1 MMTSPFDGLPD
12 IFTSTFGQAVILYP
26 QGTDPVEVTAIFNPR
41 SVDALG
47 MSQPE
52 AMLHMR
58 AVDAAGVADG
68 TFAQVGDKWFRVRVA
83 EPDGKGMVPMRLES
97 RPAPEWAD

>member
-1 MMTSPFDGLPD
+1 MTSPFDGLPD
-12 IFTSTFGQAVILYP
+12 IFTSEFGQAVTLYP
-26 QGTDPVEVTAIFNPR
+26 DQEAPVQVTAIFNPR

-68 TFAQVGDKWFRVRVA
+68 TYAQIGDQWFRVRVA
-83 EPDGKGMVPMRLES
+83 EPDGKGMVPVRLES

>member
-1 MMTSPFDGLPD
+1 MSSPFDGLPD
-12 IFTSTFGQAVILYP
+12 IFTATFGQAVTLYP
-26 QGTDPVEVTAIFNPR
+26 DQGAPVQVTAIFNPR

-58 AVDAAGVADG
+58 QVDAEGVTDG
-68 TFAQVGDKWFRVRVA
+68 TYAQIGDQWFRVRAA